1 MKIVKHPHP
10 ALRYKSVP
18 VTRIDSVLRSTVS
31 KMFELMYE
39 ANGIGLAANQV
50 ALPFRFFII
59 NLQADAEAKDEE
71 FVFINPV
78 IRNKKGSEV
87 AEEGCLSLPGL
98 FADVRRPVSLTI
110 EAYDLDGQGFEMKL
124 DELPARVVQHELDHL
139 DGIMFTDKLVSPAS
153 VENVARMDDFEQE
166 YRNAQDSQTIPS
178 DDVLKMQ
185 LAEMAKS
192 GVIAN

>member
-1 MKIVKHPHP
+1 MEIVKHPHP

-18 VTRIDSVLRSTVS
+18 VTRIDAVLRSTVS

-50 ALPFRFFII
+50 ALPFRFFIV

-78 IRNKKGSEV
+78 IRNKKGNEV

-110 EAYDLDGQGFEMKL
+110 EAYDLDGQSFEMKL

-166 YRNAQDSQTIPS
+166 YRNAQDSQTMPS
-178 DDVLKMQ
+178 DDVLRRQ